1 MKILDH
7 MFRCVVAVLLAVGSG
22 AAIAEADDAPRAH
35 HIRNDVDTKLCALD
49 GHRNFRS

>member
-22 AAIAEADDAPRAH
+22 AAIAKER
-35 HIRNDVDTKLCALD
+35 LC
-49 GHRNFRS
+49 